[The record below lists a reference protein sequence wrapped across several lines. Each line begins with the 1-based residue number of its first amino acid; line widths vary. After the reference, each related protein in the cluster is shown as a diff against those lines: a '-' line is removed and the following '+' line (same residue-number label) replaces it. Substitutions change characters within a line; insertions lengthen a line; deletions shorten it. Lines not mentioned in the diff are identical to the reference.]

1 MSKFLG
7 KLEKI
12 SRGVTTPLGFGNAAR
27 PEKVASMAL
36 VGMISGTK
44 KATEKAALLA
54 KIGADGALI
63 DGIDIDE
70 VPDDFTKALDKVPW
84 GIRMQGLEAKHA
96 TTCKEKGCDFLAFE
110 PDKAALTALED
121 EDTGYVLCIEPDMDE
136 KFLRAIEDLPIDVVL
151 LSAKAME
158 PPLTVQD
165 LITISSVRGA
175 FSKYLLLDVPGDL
188 STGEL
193 EGLRN
198 IGVDGLVVNASSLSA
213 KALEELRDRL
223 LALPKK
229 ARNRSTKPDAVLPR
243 GAYGFQ
249 SASPAEE
256 EEDDDY

>member
-1 MSKFLG
+1 
-7 KLEKI
+7 
-12 SRGVTTPLGFGNAAR
+12 
-27 PEKVASMAL
+27 
-36 VGMISGTK
+36 
-44 KATEKAALLA
+44 
-54 KIGADGALI
+54 
-63 DGIDIDE
+63 
-70 VPDDFTKALDKVPW
+70 
-84 GIRMQGLEAKHA
+84 MQGLEGKHA

-151 LSAKAME
+151 LSAKSME

-165 LITISSVRGA
+165 LITIGSVRGA
-175 FSKYLLLDVPGDL
+175 FSKYLLLEMPVGL
-188 STGEL
+188 STGEM

-198 IGVDGLVVNASSLSA
+198 IGVDGLVVDASSSSA
-213 KALEELRDRL
+213 KALEELKDGL

-229 ARNRSTKPDAVLPR
+229 ARNKSPKPGAVLPR
-243 GAYGFQ
+243 TYGFQ